1 VLDKGIVTGVSLR
14 LGDAPIA
21 LAGSGD
27 RIVAES
33 EDTPRQ
39 CARAAGAAHR
49 RPPSDTPLA

>member
-1 VLDKGIVTGVSLR
+1 MGVSLR
-14 LGDAPIA
+14 LDDTPIA

-39 CARAAGAAHR
+39 SSRAA
-49 RPPSDTPLA
+49 